1 MTVHT
6 TCPSPLGELT
16 LVADSDALAGLY
28 FAGHAPAPAIAL
40 GPRDPGALVD
50 AREQLAEYFAGGR
63 STFTLALAPRG
74 TSFQRAVWER
84 ISAIPYG
91 ETLTYAALATQLH
104 AHPRAVGGASARNPL
119 SIVVPCHRMVTSA
132 GGLAG
137 YGGGVE
143 RKRALLFHEGALS

>member
-74 TSFQRAVWER
+74 
-84 ISAIPYG
+84 IPYG